1 MRVLIGYDT
10 KYGNTKKVAEL
21 IAEGIKTVEENE
33 IDINHVNDV
42 DLSKDLVYDLI
53 VIGSPNHM
61 GSHTKKVKKFITK
74 RGGLKD

>member
-1 MRVLIGYDT
+1 MKVLVAYDT

-33 IDINHVNDV
+33 VEINHVNDV
-42 DLSKDLVYDLI
+42 DLSKDEIYDML

-61 GSHTKKVKKFITK
+61 GSHTKKA
-74 RGGLKD
+74 